1 MAINLKKKSGRPKKN
16 LGVVPQID
24 YKEVV
29 RLKDEVISDL
39 ETRLDNAYKE
49 QEQMLLDLSSNLERV
64 KYHCRETAIHAGEI
78 TLEDIYYSV
87 ELLQRIMN
95 NKFGYKSPEQ

>member
-1 MAINLKKKSGRPKKN
+1 MAINLKKKPGRPKKN
-16 LGVVPQID
+16 PVVPQVD

-29 RLKDEVISDL
+29 GIKDQIISDL
-39 ETRLDNAYKE
+39 EIRLDDAYKE
-49 QEQMLLDLSSNLERV
+49 QEQMLIDLSNNLERV

-78 TLEDIYYSV
+78 TLEDVYYSV

-95 NKFGYKSPEQ
+95 NKFGYKSTDK